1 MQELVVLFL
10 IKLLAMTRINIIPT
24 SNLMDQDLIYEYK
37 KINMVTAVIARES
50 TNIRISSTIKYKGR
64 YND

>member
-1 MQELVVLFL
+1 
-10 IKLLAMTRINIIPT
+10 MTRINIIPT